1 MRLWAVWGCD
11 QIYGG
16 LHGMESTAVIEGTE
30 DDACEYAEALSRE
43 VIEEYGSIQENLEA
57 QVREECEFNNVDY
70 DEDGEDVW
78 FIRNE
83 VYDEDM
89 EYGYI
94 ELDVNKLPTLNIEE
108 LDKMYY
114 NYRDEFTDKYGIKRL
129 D

>member
-16 LHGMESTAVIEGTE
+16 LHGIESTAVIEGTE
-30 DDACEYAEALSRE
+30 DDACEYAETLSRE
-43 VIEEYGSIQENLEA
+43 VIESYSLIQDYLEED
-57 QVREECEFNNVDY
+57 VRETCEFNDVDY
-70 DEDGEDVW
+70 NEDGEDVW

-83 VYDEDM
+83 VYGEDM

-94 ELDVNKLPTLNIEE
+94 ELDVNKLPTLDIEE

-114 NYRDEFTDKYGIKRL
+114 NYRDEFTDKYGIKRS

>member
-16 LHGMESTAVIEGTE
+16 LHGMESTAVIKGTE
-30 DDACEYAEALSRE
+30 DDACEYAETLSRE
-43 VIEEYGSIQENLEA
+43 VIESYSSIQEHLEA
-57 QVREECEFNNVDY
+57 QVREECEFNDVDY
-70 DEDGEDVW
+70 DEDREDVW
-78 FIRNE
+78 VIRDE

-94 ELDVNKLPTLNIEE
+94 ELDVNKLPTLDIEE

-114 NYRDEFTDKYGIKRL
+114 DYRDEFTDKYGIKRL

>member
-30 DDACEYAEALSRE
+30 DDACEYAETLSRE
-43 VIEEYGSIQENLEA
+43 VIESYDSIQEYLEA
-57 QVREECEFNNVDY
+57 QVREECEFNDVDY
-70 DEDGEDVW
+70 DEDGDDVY

-83 VYDEDM
+83 IYDEDM

-94 ELDVNKLPTLNIEE
+94 ELDVNKLPTLDIEE

>member
-16 LHGMESTAVIEGTE
+16 LHGMESIAVIEGTE
-30 DDACEYAEALSRE
+30 DDASEYAETLSRE
-43 VIEEYGSIQENLEA
+43 VIESYSSIQEYLEA
-57 QVREECEFNNVDY
+57 QVRETCEFNNIDY
-70 DEDGEDVW
+70 NEDGDDVW

-83 VYDEDM
+83 VYDEDL

-94 ELDVNKLPTLNIEE
+94 ELNVNKLPTLNIEE
-108 LDKMYY
+108 LNKMYY
-114 NYRDEFTDKYGIKRL
+114 NYREEFTDKYGIKRP

>member
-11 QIYGG
+11 QMYGG

-30 DDACEYAEALSRE
+30 DDACEYAETLSRE
-43 VIEEYGSIQENLEA
+43 VIESYSSIQENLEA
-57 QVREECEFNNVDY
+57 QVREACEFNDVDY
-70 DEDGEDVW
+70 DEDGEDVY
-78 FIRNE
+78 FIRDE
-83 VYDEDM
+83 VYDEDL

-94 ELDVNKLPTLNIEE
+94 ELNVNKLPTLNIEE
-108 LDKMYY
+108 LNKMYY